1 MPRLPVAAAGRRPTT
16 PPRAAIRLIRRRGR
30 LAGMRSRML
39 DVALIVGLVVVA
51 GGIMWTLFNLGTT
64 SRPASTPSPPAA
76 TPRPTAASPTPTTPI
91 APVAPDAPPIG
102 EAPTS
107 PAAAEGPPSGDVAP
121 APSAP
126 RPVPPG
132 TVALERVGYSYV
144 TGGPGA
150 CGVVLEAWTH
160 VAVSRD
166 LLAAYGCGA
175 AVVITLDDAAGDRT
189 EVVGVIGDTMNPSF
203 ERTVNVYVGE
213 DEDAFAYG
221 LTTGTFTPR

>member
-1 MPRLPVAAAGRRPTT
+1 
-16 PPRAAIRLIRRRGR
+16 
-30 LAGMRSRML
+30 MRSRLL
-39 DVALIVGLVVVA
+39 DIALIVGLVVVA
-51 GGIMWTLFNLGTT
+51 GGIMWTLFNLGT
-64 SRPASTPSPPAA
+64 SPRPAA
-76 TPRPTAASPTPTTPI
+76 TPSPTSPAAGPPAGAGPGPTVTTPI
-91 APVAPDAPPIG
+91 APVDPATAATPDPTAEAPGAPGAADAPDAAGAASDAGAADTG
-102 EAPTS
+102 EAAVT
-107 PAAAEGPPSGDVAP
+107 PATPPP
-121 APSAP
+121 P

-132 TVALERVGYSYV
+132 TVALERVGFSYV

-175 AVVITLDDAAGDRT
+175 EVRVTLDDPANGRS

-203 ERTVNVYVGE
+203 ELTVNVYVGE

>member
-1 MPRLPVAAAGRRPTT
+1 
-16 PPRAAIRLIRRRGR
+16 
-30 LAGMRSRML
+30 MRSRLL
-39 DVALIVGLVVVA
+39 DIALIVGLVVVA
-51 GGIMWTLFNLGTT
+51 GGIMWTLFNLGT
-64 SRPASTPSPPAA
+64 SPRPATTPSPPAA
-76 TPRPTAASPTPTTPI
+76 GPTAPPGPGPTVTSPI
-91 APVAPDAPPIG
+91 APVD
-102 EAPTS
+102 
-107 PAAAEGPPSGDVAP
+107 PAAADAP
-121 APSAP
+121 APTADAAGAPGAADAAAPADAADGGEAAVTPATPPPP

-132 TVALERVGYSYV
+132 TVALERVGFSYV

-175 AVVITLDDAAGDRT
+175 EVTVTLDDPANGRS

-203 ERTVNVYVGE
+203 ELTVNVYVAE